1 MYYPKP
7 KTRKICDQVGGGG
20 GGGGGS
26 MGRIGLF
33 YFLVLGTKLCSLLH
47 VSRKH
52 SATLKQTLQLRFNFK
67 AKMLDECLQLQVLNT
82 YSFIFLRLSDSQTQR
97 RQAIHPGYL
106 KSFKNLNYTQ
116 CKLKDEKR
124 QNAIKSDHQNTAAFL
139 GTGTLHFTR
148 SNY

>member
-1 MYYPKP
+1 
-7 KTRKICDQVGGGG
+7 
-20 GGGGGS
+20 

-52 SATLKQTLQLRFNFK
+52 SVTLKQTLQLRFNFK
-67 AKMLDECLQLQVLNT
+67 AKMLDERLQLQVLNT

-106 KSFKNLNYTQ
+106 KNIKKTELYTMQ
-116 CKLKDEKR
+116 IKR
-124 QNAIKSDHQNTAAFL
+124 
-139 GTGTLHFTR
+139 
-148 SNY
+148 